1 MALFKCKMCGG
12 ELEVQRGMTI
22 CECPYCGTKQTLP
35 NLDDEKRLS
44 LYDRAN
50 HFRRNNEYDKAMD
63 IYEKIL
69 EQDKEDAEAYWS
81 IVLCRYG
88 IEYVEDPTSHK
99 RIPTV
104 NRAQYTSVFIDE
116 DYLSAI
122 KYADGYQRD
131 VYENEAKAI
140 DEIQKNILS
149 ISAKEEPFDIFI
161 CYKETDSTGRRT
173 EDSVYAQN
181 IYKELTNEGYKVF
194 FSRITLEDKLGTEY
208 EPYIFAA
215 LNSSNVMIVVG
226 TSAENL
232 NSPWVQNEWSRYLN
246 LIKSGEDKVLIPVY
260 KNMSPYDL
268 PEEFSYLQAQDMGKV
283 GFMQDLVYGVKKI
296 ISQDTIDER
305 QKNGTSSVIVE
316 TMTKRGGEAL
326 ANSNWDNAIR
336 CYDSI
341 LDYDPNNL
349 EALEGKLKA
358 IKQVTDLENS
368 KSTLDKEE
376 CYKKILQIADVE
388 TKEKLEKINDAIKH
402 KLKVKSKKRRTKVI
416 LLIVLI
422 ILIALAVTV
431 SLTYRSHIK
440 PFISY
445 KTAESML
452 EDGKYDEAKEAFS
465 ALGEYKDSYSKVN
478 ECDNEKAYSQ
488 ALNHLKAKD
497 YKNSTREFNA
507 LAKINYKDSKT
518 KYIESAYG
526 LGCEY
531 FDNKDYSNALSYFKQ
546 CNNYKDSND
555 KIKYCQSKNAGD
567 EYKLANEK
575 LKKGEYTAALN
586 SYNKL
591 GDYKDT
597 KEKIKEAKYGY
608 IKQNINNRDEIQYQ
622 DSDFYK
628 YITQLKSEG
637 YKDTKS
643 IYNSVYSW
651 KFKCWVN
658 DNSSSEQSKT
668 TIAPNDSVYIHVS
681 ALSGP
686 IDESVNLKFVNYA
699 YTSIDEDYEKSLEDN
714 DSVAAFGTTSVSFQH
729 SFYVRDS
736 SATKCYVEIYN
747 SDTGKLIDTI
757 YFNY

>member
-12 ELEVQRGMTI
+12 ELEVQQGMTI

-35 NLDDEKRLS
+35 NLNDEKRLS

-88 IEYVEDPTSHK
+88 IEYVEDPTTHK

-131 VYENEAKAI
+131 IYENEAKAI

-226 TSAENL
+226 TSAKNL

-358 IKQVTDLENS
+358 IKQVIDLENS

-402 KLKVKSKKRRTKVI
+402 KLKVKSKKRCTKVI
-416 LLIVLI
+416 FLIALI

-431 SLTYRSHIK
+431 SLTYQSHIK

-465 ALGEYKDSYSKVN
+465 VLGEYKDSYSKVK

-497 YKNSTREFNA
+497 YKNATKEFNA
-507 LAKINYKDSKT
+507 LSKINYKDSKA
-518 KYIESAYG
+518 KYIEAAYG
-526 LGCEY
+526 VGCEY
-531 FDNKDYSNALSYFKQ
+531 FDNKDYSNALSYFKL

-555 KIKYCQSKNAGD
+555 KIKYCQSKIAGD

-622 DSDFYK
+622 DSNFYK

-658 DNSSSEQSKT
+658 DDSSSEQSKT

-681 ALSGP
+681 ALRGP
-686 IDESVNLKFVNYA
+686 MDESVNLKFINYV
-699 YTSIDEDYEKSLEDN
+699 YDSIDEDYEKSLEDN

-729 SFYVRDS
+729 SFYVSDS

>member
-12 ELEVQRGMTI
+12 ELEVQQGMTI

-88 IEYVEDPTSHK
+88 IEYVEDPTTHK

-131 VYENEAKAI
+131 IYENEAKAI

-215 LNSSNVMIVVG
+215 LNSAKVMIVVG

-305 QKNGTSSVIVE
+305 QKKGTSSVIVE
-316 TMTKRGGEAL
+316 TMTKRGG
-326 ANSNWDNAIR
+326 
-336 CYDSI
+336 
-341 LDYDPNNL
+341 
-349 EALEGKLKA
+349 KLLLT
-358 IKQVTDLENS
+358 VTGIMRFAAMTVFL
-368 KSTLDKEE
+368 TM
-376 CYKKILQIADVE
+376 
-388 TKEKLEKINDAIKH
+388 T
-402 KLKVKSKKRRTKVI
+402 R
-416 LLIVLI
+416 I
-422 ILIALAVTV
+422 I
-431 SLTYRSHIK
+431 
-440 PFISY
+440 
-445 KTAESML
+445 
-452 EDGKYDEAKEAFS
+452 
-465 ALGEYKDSYSKVN
+465 
-478 ECDNEKAYSQ
+478 
-488 ALNHLKAKD
+488 
-497 YKNSTREFNA
+497 
-507 LAKINYKDSKT
+507 
-518 KYIESAYG
+518 
-526 LGCEY
+526 
-531 FDNKDYSNALSYFKQ
+531 
-546 CNNYKDSND
+546 
-555 KIKYCQSKNAGD
+555 
-567 EYKLANEK
+567 
-575 LKKGEYTAALN
+575 
-586 SYNKL
+586 
-591 GDYKDT
+591 
-597 KEKIKEAKYGY
+597 
-608 IKQNINNRDEIQYQ
+608 
-622 DSDFYK
+622 
-628 YITQLKSEG
+628 
-637 YKDTKS
+637 
-643 IYNSVYSW
+643 
-651 KFKCWVN
+651 
-658 DNSSSEQSKT
+658 
-668 TIAPNDSVYIHVS
+668 
-681 ALSGP
+681 
-686 IDESVNLKFVNYA
+686 
-699 YTSIDEDYEKSLEDN
+699 
-714 DSVAAFGTTSVSFQH
+714 
-729 SFYVRDS
+729 
-736 SATKCYVEIYN
+736 
-747 SDTGKLIDTI
+747 
-757 YFNY
+757 

>member
-12 ELEVQRGMTI
+12 ELEVQQGMTI

-35 NLDDEKRLS
+35 NLDDERRLN

-88 IEYVEDPTSHK
+88 IEYVEDPTTHK

-104 NRAQYTSVFIDE
+104 NRAQYTSIFIDE

-131 VYENEAKAI
+131 IYESEAKAI

-149 ISAKEEPFDIFI
+149 ISSKEEPFDIFI

-215 LNSSNVMIVVG
+215 LNSAKVMIVVG

-246 LIKSGEDKVLIPVY
+246 LIKNGEDKVLIPVY

-268 PEEFSYLQAQDMGKV
+268 PEAFSYLQAQDMGKV

-305 QKNGTSSVIVE
+305 QKKGTSSVIVE

-326 ANSNWDNAIR
+326 ANSNWDTAIR

-376 CYKKILQIADVE
+376 CYKKILQIADIE
-388 TKEKLEKINDAIKH
+388 TKEKFEKINDAIKH
-402 KLKVKSKKRRTKVI
+402 KLKVKSKKRRTKII

-431 SLTYRSHIK
+431 SLTYQSHIK

-452 EDGKYDEAKEAFS
+452 EDGKYDEAKETFS
-465 ALGEYKDSYSKVN
+465 ALGEYKDSYSKVK

-488 ALNHLKAKD
+488 ALNHLEEKD
-497 YKNSTREFNA
+497 YKNATREFNA
-507 LAKINYKDSKT
+507 LSKIDYKDSKV
-518 KYIESAYG
+518 KYIEAAYG

-546 CNNYKDSND
+546 CNNYKDSAD
-555 KIKYCQSKNAGD
+555 KIKACQSEIAGD

-651 KFKCWVN
+651 KFRCWVN
-658 DNSSSEQSKT
+658 DDSSSEQSKT
-668 TIAPNDSVYIHVS
+668 TISPNDSVYIHVS

-699 YTSIDEDYEKSLEDN
+699 YNSIDEDYEKSLEDD

-729 SFYVRDS
+729 SFYVSDS

>member
-12 ELEVQRGMTI
+12 ELEVQQGMTI

-88 IEYVEDPTSHK
+88 IEYVEDPTTHK

-131 VYENEAKAI
+131 IYENEAKAI

-215 LNSSNVMIVVG
+215 LNSAKVMIVVG

-305 QKNGTSSVIVE
+305 QKKGTSSVIVE

-326 ANSNWDNAIR
+326 ANSNWDTAIR

-341 LDYDPNNL
+341 LDYDTNNL

-388 TKEKLEKINDAIKH
+388 TKEKFEKINDAIKH
-402 KLKVKSKKRRTKVI
+402 KLKVKSKKRFVI
-416 LLIVLI
+416 IVIFIVLI
-422 ILIALAVTV
+422 SLAVTV
-431 SLTYRSHIK
+431 SLTYQSHIK

-452 EDGKYDEAKEAFS
+452 ENGKYDEAKAKFV
-465 ALGEYKDSYSKVN
+465 ALGKYKDSNSKAM
-478 ECDNEKAYSQ
+478 ECENEKNYTQ
-488 ALNHLKAKD
+488 AINYLKTKD
-497 YKNSTREFNA
+497 YTNS
-507 LAKINYKDSKT
+507 
-518 KYIESAYG
+518 
-526 LGCEY
+526 
-531 FDNKDYSNALSYFKQ
+531 LSYFKK
-546 CNNYKDSND
+546 C
-555 KIKYCQSKNAGD
+555 
-567 EYKLANEK
+567 
-575 LKKGEYTAALN
+575 
-586 SYNKL
+586 
-591 GDYKDT
+591 GDYKDST
-597 KEKIKEAKYGY
+597 EEAKSILDNYEIDM
-608 IKQNINNRDEIQYQ
+608 IKAAKVGDKVYFGSYEQ
-622 DSDFYK
+622 D
-628 YITQLKSEG
+628 
-637 YKDTKS
+637 
-643 IYNSVYSW
+643 
-651 KFKCWVN
+651 N
-658 DNSSSEQSKT
+658 DNSNGKENIEWNVLAKENNKALVISNKILDCRQFNTSYGNVTWENCTLRKWM
-668 TIAPNDSVYIHVS
+668 NDEFLNAAFNKQQQKQIQITNVS
-681 ALSGP
+681 ALNEPSIPGDYKYNP
-686 IDESVNLKFVNYA
+686 CNMTKDKIFLLSNSEIKKYFNSEEELICSATNYAVANYA
-699 YTSIDEDYEKSLEDN
+699 YGDEDRDIDLSLWWLRDVVYRFGNNYYYNYDCAGTINTMYGIDN
-714 DSVAAFGTTSVSFQH
+714 GFHSVKRRTCIGVRPAMWIKFQ
-729 SFYVRDS
+729 
-736 SATKCYVEIYN
+736 
-747 SDTGKLIDTI
+747 
-757 YFNY
+757 